1 MENINGS
8 DGNRKEIVKKEIER
22 IDKSL
27 SKQEILRGH
36 LVFSSILRNSVL
48 IRTDFLKVFLDLSKK
63 DSRQIHSSN
72 FDNSPLLTNNVKV
85 GFIIAKKKIRKAF
98 LRNRIKRLM
107 KESYR
112 LNRNIFKLPVNLNII
127 FSLNDKG
134 YEIFKT
140 DKKIKFEFMQSE
152 FKKLIEKINKYFSEK

>member
-8 DGNRKEIVKKEIER
+8 DGKKKEIVNKEIEK

-48 IRTDFLKVFLDLSKK
+48 IRTDFLKVFLDLSNK
-63 DSRQIHSSN
+63 DNRQIHSSN

-112 LNRNIFKLPVNLNII
+112 LNKNILKFPDNLNII
-127 FSLNDKG
+127 FSLNEKG
-134 YEIFKT
+134 YEIFKI
-140 DKKIKFEFMQSE
+140 DKKIKIDFMHNE
-152 FKKLIEKINKYFSEK
+152 FKKSIEKLNKYFSEK